1 MALLLTPE
9 IMTNFITKTGLLKKW
24 PMVLKKIFARGAF
37 PGKKAKRFLCFLLFA
52 GTVINI
58 RSQEILLSPAE
69 LYFDFLTLGGTLER
83 PYLNYR
89 TLSDSAW
96 EKDGPLPRFGVN
108 TGQKKRI
115 NEKITYRI
123 YGPEL
128 FSSYN
133 TTNPYGQND
142 SVLWQGKGFNSLLKA
157 GGRLELYGFE
167 LTLLPEIGFSQ
178 NLSYPLIPPPYSSG
192 EAAQYGYYGIWGIDA
207 PQRFG
212 DKPYYEFSW
221 GDSELRYTWK
231 NLTIGFG
238 TQNIWLG
245 PAKINP
251 IILSNNAPPY
261 PKLDIGLR
269 RQPVTIKD
277 TWYGDIEAR
286 AFWGQ
291 LQESDFFDADHSN
304 DKNLFTGLTLS
315 YSFPSLLKGLTFG
328 FNRIMISKWNDLD
341 YTSIFTLLVPI
352 FNGSAGYDSRD
363 QRLSLTLDYVFP
375 NAGFNIYFEWGRN
388 DYSPN
393 LMYLKYPFHTQG
405 YTFGARKNFKFR
417 SGLQGELLLE
427 LTMLESSRDYEFL
440 WPTTF
445 YAHHIITQG
454 HTNRGQWLGAGIG
467 TGGNSQ
473 YLGFTLFYQRGYSN
487 LFIQRQNNDNDY
499 VWFMNMGKTAAEKS
513 PDEDKFKT
521 TFSLGLS
528 NYINL
533 NPRLGFFGELVLSG
547 IMGPRYHNDEYSGN
561 LYIALGLSCLF

>member
-1 MALLLTPE
+1 M
-9 IMTNFITKTGLLKKW
+9 MNFITKTRLLKKW
-24 PMVLKKIFARGAF
+24 PMVLKKT
-37 PGKKAKRFLCFLLFA
+37 KRHVCLLFFA
-52 GTVINI
+52 GLVINI
-58 RSQEILLSPAE
+58 HSQEILLSPAE
-69 LYFDFLTLGGTLER
+69 LYFDFLALDGAIER

-89 TLSDSAW
+89 TLSDSVW
-96 EKDGPLPRFGVN
+96 EKGDHQPWSGAN
-108 TGQKKRI
+108 TGQNKKI
-115 NEKITYRI
+115 NESIIYRI

-142 SVLWQGKGFNSLLKA
+142 GVLWQGKGFNSLLKA

-167 LTLLPEIGFSQ
+167 FTLLPEIGFSQ
-178 NLSYPLIPPPYSSG
+178 NLSYELIPPPYSSG
-192 EAAQYGYYGIWGIDA
+192 EAAAYGYYGLFGADA

-212 DKPYYEFSW
+212 DKPYYELSW

-269 RQPVTIKD
+269 RQPITIKNN
-277 TWYGDIEAR
+277 WYGDIEVR

-291 LQESDFFDADHSN
+291 LRESDFFDADSGN
-304 DKNLFTGLTLS
+304 NENLFTGFTLS
-315 YSFPSLLKGLTFG
+315 YSFPSLLKGLTLG
-328 FNRIMISKWNDLD
+328 FNRIMLSKWEDLD
-341 YTSIFTLLVPI
+341 YTGIFTLLIPV
-352 FNGSAGYDSRD
+352 FNGSAGHDSRD

-375 NAGFNIYFEWGRN
+375 SVGFELYFEWGRN
-388 DYSPN
+388 DFSPN
-393 LMYLKYPFHTQG
+393 LMYLKYPFHTQA
-405 YTFGARKNFKFR
+405 YTLGARKNFNFR

-473 YLGFTLFYQRGYSN
+473 YLGFTLFYQRGYAN

-499 VWFMNMGKTAAEKS
+499 VWFMNMGKTVAEKS

-521 TFSLGLS
+521 SFSLGLS

-533 NPRLGFFGELVLSG
+533 YANFGFFTEMVLSG
-547 IMGPRYHNDEYSGN
+547 IINPRYQDGEYGAN